1 MPLRRTPPPAATA
14 TPPQGRTPSSA
25 STIQNNPMHDLSAL
39 DRGNVTERRKNKS
52 SSNLE
57 SFMEEMRELIVK
69 STEQTNIKFSSLQST
84 INEILTQ
91 NKELKQ
97 LESKV
102 ETLEQVIL
110 SSKLELKNI
119 PIESTASKE
128 NLCEIVIKAANVLE
142 VPLHQHEIKDIFRIK
157 NKSGF
162 GTITVDL
169 GSALK
174 KEKFIKNARRFN
186 IRNSTNKLNSSHLSL
201 AGPQIPIFVSDHLS
215 QRARRL
221 NCLARTFAQE
231 HGFRFCWTSNGRTYL
246 RKSEG
251 ERHIR
256 VDSESDLSTL
266 KKEM

>member
-1 MPLRRTPPPAATA
+1 
-14 TPPQGRTPSSA
+14 
-25 STIQNNPMHDLSAL
+25 
-39 DRGNVTERRKNKS
+39 
-52 SSNLE
+52 
-57 SFMEEMRELIVK
+57 MRELIVK

-91 NKELKQ
+91 NKELKHSIDFISKKYDEMKIKTDSLEKQRKEDRLYINQ

-102 ETLEQVIL
+102 ETLEQIIL

-128 NLCEIVIKAANVLE
+128 NLCEIVIKATNVLE

-162 GTITVDL
+162 GTIT
-169 GSALK
+169 
-174 KEKFIKNARRFN
+174 
-186 IRNSTNKLNSSHLSL
+186 
-201 AGPQIPIFVSDHLS
+201 IPIFVSDHLS

-221 NCLARTFAQE
+221 NYLARTFAQE

-246 RKSEG
+246 RKNEG

>member
-1 MPLRRTPPPAATA
+1 MPLRHFISKKYDEMKIKTDSLEKQRKE
-14 TPPQGRTPSSA
+14 
-25 STIQNNPMHDLSAL
+25 
-39 DRGNVTERRKNKS
+39 DR
-52 SSNLE
+52 LY
-57 SFMEEMRELIVK
+57 
-69 STEQTNIKFSSLQST
+69 
-84 INEILTQ
+84 IN
-91 NKELKQ
+91 Q

-169 GSALK
+169 GYPLWK

-221 NCLARTFAQE
+221 NYLARTFAQE